1 MAKTTFCCILVAL
14 ACGCVQA
21 ADSSITDLKSANFQ
35 QLKLGKLCKMLDS
48 SQWPL
53 ET

>member
-1 MAKTTFCCILVAL
+1 MNKEVKFVKSNTSVFDAL
-14 ACGCVQA
+14 
-21 ADSSITDLKSANFQ
+21 SIYSAHRNE
-35 QLKLGKLCKMLDS
+35 LTAEDKERLRKLCKMLDS

>member
-1 MAKTTFCCILVAL
+1 MEDFELE
-14 ACGCVQA
+14 
-21 ADSSITDLKSANFQ
+21 SKSYFFPNR
-35 QLKLGKLCKMLDS
+35 LRKLCKMLDS

>member
-1 MAKTTFCCILVAL
+1 MLNIIELETPKPILHWEYVKERL
-14 ACGCVQA
+14 R
-21 ADSSITDLKSANFQ
+21 KF
-35 QLKLGKLCKMLDS
+35 CKMLDS

>member
-1 MAKTTFCCILVAL
+1 MNEKQKEFL
-14 ACGCVQA
+14 AQSG
-21 ADSSITDLKSANFQ
+21 INLR
-35 QLKLGKLCKMLDS
+35 KLCKMLDS